1 LLAFKNIFIGD
12 VKRQT
17 SMNKKATP
25 IHMNMTISNIF
36 LKKCG
41 TIRKIIKPKKVM
53 DQRHVKVVIQ
63 KGLLPKIGK
72 IIREYK

>member
-1 LLAFKNIFIGD
+1 MFIGE

-17 SMNKKATP
+17 SVNKKATP
-25 IHMNMTISNIF
+25 IHMNMKISNIF
-36 LKKCG
+36 RKKCG
-41 TIRKIIKPKKVM
+41 TIRNIIKPKKVI

-72 IIREYK
+72 MIREYK